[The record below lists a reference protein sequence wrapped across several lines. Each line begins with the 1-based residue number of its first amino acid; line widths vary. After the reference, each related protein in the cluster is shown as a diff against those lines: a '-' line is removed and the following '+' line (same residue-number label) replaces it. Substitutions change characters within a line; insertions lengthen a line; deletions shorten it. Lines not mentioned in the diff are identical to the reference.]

1 MILHQPSSDQMVN
14 IAHFARRPLPNLD
27 AEQDRRFLRLWR
39 YPGFSN
45 SAFNNVT
52 LNPLASRASER
63 SQVMA
68 QRARLNRRQLHRRT
82 ASGALRT
89 LVLRVEQV
97 SLPSVRNPEL
107 PGKPLRGN

>member
-1 MILHQPSSDQMVN
+1 
-14 IAHFARRPLPNLD
+14 
-27 AEQDRRFLRLWR
+27 
-39 YPGFSN
+39 
-45 SAFNNVT
+45 
-52 LNPLASRASER
+52 
-63 SQVMA
+63 MA

-107 PGKPLRGN
+107 PGKPLRGNRFHRVARNDLVLYEVALGTFEPAMLKAHRTRPNARKHHAHRAVRTARESWA